1 MNKEQLNRFIQNAL
15 QEDIG
20 KGDFSSMAC
29 IAESHKGKAHLIIK
43 ENGII
48 AGIDISNK
56 VFEQV
61 DNEIRFE
68 PFIKDGEKVN
78 VSDIAFEVEGKTRS
92 ILMAE
97 RLVLNIMQRMSGI
110 ATHTNAFVEK
120 VKGLP
125 VKILDTR
132 KTTPGMRFLEKDAV
146 KAGGGENH
154 RIGLYD
160 MIMLKDNHIDYA
172 GGIEKAIEKTNQ
184 FLQHNQLNLKVVI
197 EARTIDCVKEILQTG
212 KIDRILLDNMSPQQ
226 ITASIGLIGGR
237 FETEASGNI
246 HLENVRE
253 YAECGVDYISIGAIT
268 HQINSIDMSLKA
280 I

>member
-1 MNKEQLNRFIQNAL
+1 MIEEHLNRFIQNAL
-15 QEDIG
+15 KEDIG
-20 KGDFSSMAC
+20 KGDFSSIAC
-29 IAESHKGKAHLIIK
+29 IPESHKGKARLIIK

-48 AGIDISNK
+48 AGIDISSR

-61 DNEIRFE
+61 DNEIRFN
-68 PFIKDGEKVN
+68 PFIQDGDKVN
-78 VSDIAFEVEGKTRS
+78 IRDIAFEVEGKTRS

-97 RLVLNIMQRMSGI
+97 RLVLNILQRMSGI

-132 KTTPGMRFLEKDAV
+132 KTTPGIRFLEKAAV

-154 RIGLYD
+154 RMGLYD

-172 GGIEKAIEKTNQ
+172 GGIENAIEKTNQ

-246 HLENVRE
+246 HLGNVRE
-253 YAECGVDYISIGAIT
+253 YAECGVNYISIGAIT
-268 HQINSIDMSLKA
+268 HQIDSIDMSLKA